1 MLHGILE
8 TLVCP
13 KWRWTSAFTL
23 KQIIHLEMEYFSPG
37 PTYPQYNT
45 KLDCQL
51 FQAGHDDPRFSRGDV
66 HVREYTVH
74 MYSSTLSI
82 LCDTVKTGS
91 FLMFFRGLSKKTFL
105 FKPLLVT
112 AVGLPPGTFKVA
124 ISRETG

>member
-1 MLHGILE
+1 
-8 TLVCP
+8 
-13 KWRWTSAFTL
+13 
-23 KQIIHLEMEYFSPG
+23 MEYFSPS
-37 PTYPQYNT
+37 PTYPQK

-91 FLMFFRGLSKKTFL
+91 FFMFFRGLSKKNFP
-105 FKPLLVT
+105 FQAP
-112 AVGLPPGTFKVA
+112 VGYR
-124 ISRETG
+124 SRFATWNVLKWLSLERQVKEDS